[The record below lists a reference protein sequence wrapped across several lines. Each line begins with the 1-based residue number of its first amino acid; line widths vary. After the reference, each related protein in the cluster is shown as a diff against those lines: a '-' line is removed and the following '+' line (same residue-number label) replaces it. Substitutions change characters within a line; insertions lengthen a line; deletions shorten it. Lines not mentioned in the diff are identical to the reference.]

1 VTLRALAT
9 LLAKD
14 LRLIA
19 RDRVGLVFLT
29 VAPIVVITVAGLSL
43 ASLYGADPYGQ
54 TAYVLPVVD
63 EDGGPIGEAIRSRLA
78 TEASVTLHA
87 FARRSDAIA
96 LLERR
101 KAGVALVIPA
111 GTSRAQEE
119 GREARLLLLTDPV
132 KYLETANVRALVQ
145 ELRHRIEVEAGRRAA
160 ERFAQARREAEQRRL
175 DFETALEQSRKALAT
190 FEANL
195 ASVRREIARRTRA
208 ANERARTE
216 ISERAQREQVE
227 RRRHI
232 ERALALELAP
242 VRSFLAELSGRQRAF
257 EAWLAA
263 ARERAGAF
271 ADRLPPPPPAPE
283 VPAEL
288 TRLATSTPAELVE
301 RLVGG
306 AGDSVEVSDLPAI
319 DLPTIDLPAI
329 APFPKIDLPAPLSV
343 ALEALPGGLEIE
355 ERSVTGAPQRLNTFD
370 QNVPGFSVTFLL
382 LGMLLGVALGLLD
395 ERDWGTLER
404 LRSMPT
410 TVAAVLVAKL
420 LSRVAVGLVQMLLLF
435 AVGWAA
441 FDISLGPQPWALLLP
456 TAGIVFAGAAFGMV
470 VAGCASSREAVL
482 PIGSMAIVTMAAVGG
497 CWWPIDLEP
506 QWMRSVALALPTTW
520 AMSAYNDLMI
530 RRQGVVAVLWPTTV
544 LFAHGGI
551 YLTAGLFLLRRQLR
565 RAG

>member
-1 VTLRALAT
+1 VTLRALAAA
-9 LLAKD
+9 LAKD

-43 ASLYGADPYGQ
+43 ASLYGADPHGQ

-63 EDGGPIGEAIRSRLA
+63 EDGGPIGEAILSRLA
-78 TEASVTLHA
+78 TEASVTLHPV
-87 FARRSDAIA
+87 ARRSDAIA

-119 GREARLLLLTDPV
+119 GREAKLLLLTDPV

-145 ELRHRIEVEAGRRAA
+145 ELRHRIEAEAGRSAA
-160 ERFAQARREAEQRRL
+160 ERFAQGRREAEERRAG
-175 DFETALEQSRKALAT
+175 FVAALEQSRKALAT
-190 FEANL
+190 LEANL
-195 ASVRREIARRTRA
+195 ASVRREIARRARA

-216 ISERAQREQVE
+216 ISARAQRAEAE
-227 RRRHI
+227 RRPHI

-242 VRSFLAELSGRQRAF
+242 VRTFLAELSERQRAF

-263 ARERAGAF
+263 ARERAGAL
-271 ADRLPPPPPAPE
+271 ADRLPPPPSAIE
-283 VPAEL
+283 VPPEL
-288 TRLATSTPAELVE
+288 TRLAASTPAELVE

-306 AGDSVEVSDLPAI
+306 EGTSLELSDLPA
-319 DLPTIDLPAI
+319 LDLPAI
-329 APFPKIDLPAPLSV
+329 APFPKVDLPVPPS
-343 ALEALPGGLEIE
+343 LELAALPGELEIE
-355 ERSVTGAPQRLNTFD
+355 ETSVTGAPRRLNTFD
-370 QNVPGFSVTFLL
+370 QNVPGFGVTFLL
-382 LGMLLGVALGLLD
+382 LGMLLGVSLGLLD

-410 TVAAVLVAKL
+410 TIAVVLVAKL

-435 AVGWAA
+435 AVGRAA

-456 TAGIVFAGAAFGMV
+456 TAGIVFASAAFGMV

-506 QWMRSVALALPTTW
+506 QWMRSAALALPTTW
-520 AMSAYNDLMI
+520 AMAAYNDLMI
-530 RRQGVVAVLWPTTV
+530 RRQGVVAALWPTTV

-551 YLTAGLFLLRRQLR
+551 YLAVGLWLLRRQLR